1 MCHYTTA
8 HDVNADNYVYAV
20 RTSLVLK
27 KRKLLAALTTFQT
40 TYCSQACVSVQ
51 IRHYRCEVYNGRFSH
66 LDSDHELEDNV
77 VDFITQKK
85 KQANFTES
93 FHVK

>member
-8 HDVNADNYVYAV
+8 HDVSVNDDVYAV
-20 RTSLVLK
+20 RTPPMLK
-27 KRKLLAALTTFQT
+27 KRKLLAALTTLPT

-51 IRHYRCEVYNGRFSH
+51 IRYCCTVYNGRFSH
-66 LDSDHELEDNV
+66 LDSVRDLEENV

-85 KQANFTES
+85 QANLTAS